1 MGYGLLVTD
10 LVMRL
15 EVEVEVDVDDSSV
28 VAESLGGWL
37 VDAGDYE
44 TRSASA
50 LLSLA
55 SSF

>member
-1 MGYGLLVTD
+1 MTD